1 MNKISAAI
9 GIHEMNDESQLQ
21 SLFDKYNIPAS
32 ERESLTKICN
42 ILKDA
47 DAIDR
52 TRFPGNLDE
61 KYLRTEAATI

>member
-32 ERESLTKICN
+32 E
-42 ILKDA
+42 
-47 DAIDR
+47 
-52 TRFPGNLDE
+52 
-61 KYLRTEAATI
+61 